1 MKAIACAIC
10 VDNIFDLKRRQ
21 AVGVRLITNN
31 HSLLSQR
38 DTDDA
43 STEAAHDCELG
54 IDVVWLVWREAS
66 AAPKVSRIL
75 AYCTAIS

>member
-1 MKAIACAIC
+1 MKAIACTIR
-10 VDNIFDLKRRQ
+10 VDNIFDLKSGQ

-31 HSLLSQR
+31 HALLSQC

-66 AAPKVSRIL
+66 
-75 AYCTAIS
+75 TARFTGEDDVALTE